1 MRYALYVYSP
11 LLHLTRI
18 RLHPYSLLFI
28 NKEAHACSFALHLLY
43 PSILYRKVPYNTI
56 HIHCTTI
63 LLINPTEK

>member
-43 PSILYRKVPYNTI
+43 PSILYRKVVELQITYN
-56 HIHCTTI
+56 
-63 LLINPTEK
+63 NQYSK